1 MAQCLTCV
9 MGDRAQVGESFEHRV
24 RGGERH
30 WCGEDFRSG
39 TDRRDDVLFLLVMD
53 FSRLLFSRDDWP
65 PSRANL
71 AAHEIGWYLA
81 STASTPNRAQPGRS
95 SQRRRGKRRRE
106 KDRSSNQF
114 LLAPHGSECRPVCRR
129 SHRPDQSAADPRGDV
144 LRGAAP
150 VDRLSGAPILDP
162 GNGGAAAYEA
172 GDQKAGSSQ
181 RIARKVE
188 CRSGDA
194 GECPADP
201 GGLHVNRAGGVFVN
215 PDTRPGWAD
224 RWMTAIGHPSF
235 SGCRYTTLAG
245 RLQ

>member
-9 MGDRAQVGESFEHRV
+9 MGDRAQVDESFEHRV

-30 WCGEDFRSG
+30 WC
-39 TDRRDDVLFLLVMD
+39 
-53 FSRLLFSRDDWP
+53 
-65 PSRANL
+65 
-71 AAHEIGWYLA
+71 
-81 STASTPNRAQPGRS
+81 
-95 SQRRRGKRRRE
+95 
-106 KDRSSNQF
+106 
-114 LLAPHGSECRPVCRR
+114 
-129 SHRPDQSAADPRGDV
+129 GDV

-201 GGLHVNRAGGVFVN
+201 RSLHVNLAGGVFVN